1 MTTLISDIKYAFR
14 QLCKS
19 PGFTSV
25 AVLTLAFGIGA
36 NTAIFSV
43 VNAVLL
49 RPLPF
54 KDSDRLVMLWSTR
67 MQEGGRG
74 LPSPLD
80 FVSWRQEKGS
90 FESMGA
96 VRLRSL
102 NLTGQGE
109 PVELRAGRISPGF
122 VETLGLDPQLGRT
135 FDVNEYRPGAGRVVL
150 LSHNLWRDRFS
161 LDPDIIGHNVRLGG
175 ESFTVV
181 GVLPDVRQYPIDDI
195 AVWTPLELNESRPD
209 DRHFLLVVGRL
220 KHDKS
225 VAEAQASI
233 TAIAAQLE
241 KEFPKSHTGYGA
253 EVIPMRESL
262 FGAVRPVLAVLFGA
276 VGFVL
281 LIACA
286 NVANLLLARAGTRR
300 KELGVRLALG
310 ATRWRL
316 TCQMLAESLLL
327 ALGGGVL
334 GVVLAASGVNVLLAN
349 IPADLPLPSFI
360 KDVGLDWRVL
370 GFTILLSMATGIT
383 FGILPALRASGVNP
397 NSALKEGERTTTG
410 GIGQSRLRN
419 VLIVAEL
426 ALTLVLLIAAG
437 LLMKNV
443 IQLQHVDPGLKSDHV
458 LVMNISLPMA
468 KYRESYQITAFYK
481 ETLERVRVLPG
492 VRHAGIIN
500 DLPFRGWT
508 SFRFT
513 IEGRPV
519 PAPGQVPEA
528 NERVVSS
535 DYFQAL
541 GIPLQKGRAFTDNEG
556 PDTMPVVMV
565 NYALVQHYFPNE
577 TPIGRRIKPGGPDS
591 NAPWYTIVGVVGNV
605 RHFGLDKRPQSEIYK
620 LSTQNT
626 WLGMTLV
633 VSTESDPLA
642 MATAVKQQIWSV
654 DPDQPISGVADMTQV
669 LSDSLWQARVLTY
682 LQGVFAAIALL
693 MAAVGL
699 YGVISQSVSLRM
711 HEFGVHIALG
721 AQRTDILI
729 LVLKQGL
736 TLILI
741 GAGLGLV
748 GAIAL
753 IRSMATLLHNI
764 SPTDP
769 VVFTAV
775 AVFLAGVALLACY
788 IPARRAARID
798 PMEALR
804 YE

>member
-1 MTTLISDIKYAFR
+1 MTTLLQDIKYGLR
-14 QLCKS
+14 MLVKS
-19 PGFTSV
+19 PGFTAV
-25 AVLTLAFGIGA
+25 AILTLAFGIGA

-43 VNAVLL
+43 ANSVLL
-49 RPLPF
+49 RPLPY

-67 MQEGGRG
+67 MQEGRRG
-74 LPSPLD
+74 QPSPLD
-80 FVSWRQEKGS
+80 FVSWRQERGS

-96 VRLRSL
+96 VRPGSL

-109 PVELRAGRISPGF
+109 PVELRAGQISPGF
-122 VETLGLDPQLGRT
+122 VETLRLVPQLGRT
-135 FDVNEYRPGAGRVVL
+135 FDANEYLPGAGRVAL

-161 LDPDIIGHNVRLGG
+161 LDPNNIGRNVRLDG

-181 GVLPDVRQYPIDDI
+181 GVLPDVRQYPMDDI
-195 AVWTPLELNESRPD
+195 AVWTPLKLNESQPD
-209 DRHFLLVVGRL
+209 DRHFLFVVGRL

-225 VAEAQASI
+225 VIEAQASI
-233 TAIAAQLE
+233 TAVAAQLE
-241 KEFPKSHTGYGA
+241 KEFPQSHTGYGA
-253 EVIPMRESL
+253 EVIPLRES
-262 FGAVRPVLAVLFGA
+262 FTGAVRPVLAILFGA

-286 NVANLLLARAGTRR
+286 NVANLLLARAGARR
-300 KELGVRLALG
+300 RELGIRLAVG

-316 TCQMLAESLLL
+316 GRQMLVESLLL

-334 GVVLAASGVNVLLAN
+334 GMVLARSGVNVLLAN

-360 KDVGLDWRVL
+360 KDIGLDWRVL
-370 GFTILLSMATGIT
+370 GFTILLSMMTGII

-397 NSALKEGERTTTG
+397 NSALKEGERTTTV

-426 ALTLVLLIAAG
+426 ALTLVLLVGAG
-437 LLMKNV
+437 LLMRNV
-443 IQLQHVDPGLKSDHV
+443 IQLQHIDPGLKSDNV
-458 LVMNISLPMA
+458 LVMNISLPVA
-468 KYRESYQITAFYK
+468 KYRESYRRTAFYK

-492 VRHAGIIN
+492 VRYAGIIN
-500 DLPFRGWT
+500 DLPFRSWT
-508 SFRFT
+508 GFRFT
-513 IEGRPV
+513 IEGRPA
-519 PAPGQVPEA
+519 PLPGQVPEA
-528 NERVVSS
+528 NERLVSS
-535 DYFQAL
+535 DYFKTM

-565 NYALVQHYFPNE
+565 NYALVQRHLPNE
-577 TPIGRRIKPGGPDS
+577 EPIGRRIKPGGPDS
-591 NAPWYTIVGVVGNV
+591 KAPWYTIVGVVGNV
-605 RHFGLDKRPQSEIYK
+605 LHFGLDKRPQSEIYK
-620 LSTQNT
+620 LYPQDP

-633 VSTESDPLA
+633 VNTESDPLA
-642 MATAVKQQIWSV
+642 LATAVKQQIWSV
-654 DPDQPISGVADMTQV
+654 DPDQPISDVADMTQV
-669 LSDSLWQARVLTY
+669 LSDSLWQARVLMY
-682 LQGVFAAIALL
+682 LHGVFAAVALL
-693 MAAVGL
+693 MSAVGV
-699 YGVISQSVSLRM
+699 YGVVSQTVILRM

-736 TLILI
+736 KLILI
-741 GAGLGLV
+741 GAALGLV
-748 GAIAL
+748 GAIVL
-753 IRSMATLLHNI
+753 TRSMSALLHNI

-775 AVFLAGVALLACY
+775 TVFLAGVALLACY
-788 IPARRAARID
+788 IPARRAAKTD